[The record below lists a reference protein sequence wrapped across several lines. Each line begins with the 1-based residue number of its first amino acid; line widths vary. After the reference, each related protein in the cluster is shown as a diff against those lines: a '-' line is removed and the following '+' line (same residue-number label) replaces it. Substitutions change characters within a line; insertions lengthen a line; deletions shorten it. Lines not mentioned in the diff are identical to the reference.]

1 MNGFLKLLLGL
12 FIVVAILFGIYQF
25 LPEFSHNII
34 YSMYQNQFDSEAKTK
49 ITEAKALMN
58 PKLEADYATILET
71 NTDTKGWVYTKIT
84 KAVTFY
90 GNKAQ
95 LDLKDV
101 EGGEGKYFDSTV
113 VKVVFTPNDK
123 GEMEIE
129 VYLNGSSTPEEDKVR
144 AEIFKQLLMGV
155 ENAKAN

>member
-1 MNGFLKLLLGL
+1 MSGFLKFLLGL
-12 FIVVAILFGIYQF
+12 LILAGILFGIYQV

-34 YSMYQNQFDSEAKTK
+34 YSMYQNQFDSEAKTH
-49 ITEAKALMN
+49 IDEAKALMN
-58 PKLEADYATILET
+58 PKLEADYQTILES
-71 NTDTKGWVYTKIT
+71 NTDTKGWVYSKIT

-101 EGGEGKYFDSTV
+101 EGGDGKYYDNTV

-123 GEMEIE
+123 GEMEVE
-129 VYLNGSSTPEEDKVR
+129 VYINGQSTPEDDKVR
-144 AEIFKQLLMGV
+144 AVIFEQLLRGLDNM
-155 ENAKAN
+155 